1 MSNNP
6 LSFKEFLKK
15 YSYKRSDE
23 IIAYELYLIVQYLKR
38 MLNMEEEKSIK
49 KEELIQNELTK
60 VRLIEA
66 NERLKEIA
74 MKTEY
79 EKEDY
84 ADADVI
90 AVFENLGITIYIQV
104 KKHIDKTD
112 QWAVEQISKY
122 KDQQEKRFIDGVSY
136 VPWVVTTADDFT
148 QSARELAKTLH
159 VRLINGKEFARMLAE
174 VGVNGISDDF

>member
-84 ADADVI
+84 ADKYCNLLKRKFSDDEIKKMYADLQKR
-90 AVFENLGITIYIQV
+90 EY
-104 KKHIDKTD
+104 KKHCNNGSTFT
-112 QWAVEQISKY
+112 SKI
-122 KDQQEKRFIDGVSY
+122 K
-136 VPWVVTTADDFT
+136 
-148 QSARELAKTLH
+148 
-159 VRLINGKEFARMLAE
+159 KE
-174 VGVNGISDDF
+174 VK